1 MKKTAWLLALAMAA
15 PQVAYAADL
24 GSSAPAPVS
33 VPPPQPLASGFDLG
47 FGAKLMSDYNF
58 RGITQSNHGPSAGAY
73 VEPRYGW
80 FYAGV
85 AAWAVKLPTSP
96 TAEVDLYGGIR
107 PTWGPLS
114 ADLGAI
120 YYWYPHEDQHAA
132 VPGAKFPPFPNGNTT
147 LKDTDFFE
155 LYAKPSWTIND
166 WATVGSNLYWSPSFA
181 HTGATGTYLSGTLKF
196 TLPDLLKV
204 KDLGWYTSVEFG
216 HYFLGRTNAA
226 AGRIDL
232 PDYNFWNVGLAFTYK
247 AFTLDLRYNATDLS
261 KKRCNIITGDPGA
274 RIGPGGAPRSS
285 WCGTAFIATLS
296 IDTSLAALK

>member
-80 FYAGV
+80 FYAGI
-85 AAWAVKLPTSP
+85 AGWAVTLPTRP
-96 TAEVDLYGGIR
+96 TAEVELYGGIR
-107 PTWGPLS
+107 PSWGPLS

-120 YYWYPHEDQHAA
+120 YYWYPHEL
-132 VPGAKFPPFPNGNTT
+132 PGT
-147 LKDTDFFE
+147 DTDFWE
-155 LYAKPSWTIND
+155 VYAKPSWAVTD
-166 WATVGSNLYWSPSFA
+166 WATIGANLAYTPSFA
-181 HTGATGTYLSGTLKF
+181 KSGASGTYVSGTLKF
-196 TLPDLLKV
+196 TLPDVLPV
-204 KDLGWYTSVEFG
+204 KDAGWYTSGEFG
-216 HYFLGRTNAA
+216 HYFLGRTKPVLGGVN
-226 AGRIDL
+226 L
-232 PDYNFWNVGLAFTYK
+232 PDYDFWNIGLAFTYK
-247 AFTLDLRYNATDLS
+247 AFTLDLRYNDTDLS
-261 KKRCNIITGDPGA
+261 RRQCFVIAGNG
-274 RIGPGGAPRSS
+274 RGPGSN
-285 WCGTAFIATLS
+285 WCGASFIATLA